1 MRTKLLL
8 ASAAFAAGLTTAA
21 PAGSLTVSEWL
32 KSVNDRLEVADPII
46 GEVQWAYSTNVTDET
61 AAAQDA
67 ASIEYSKLPLAIL
80 SELAEGGYEAKA
92 TTFDEKR
99 LISLLKAGSIT
110 PKSNA
115 TQAVLAKTLSDM
127 SSVYASGK
135 FEGKDLDELSGILAE
150 SRDYE
155 ELKKV
160 YLGWREVV
168 GRAEKP
174 LYEKFVKATNEG
186 ARDNGYA
193 DTGAAWRDGYDMTPE
208 DFMAMMSKALGQVQ
222 PLYEQLH
229 CYAKAKLSDLYGKE
243 KIMTADGTIPA
254 HVFGNMWSQDW
265 GNIESI
271 LRPYPDVQAV
281 DVTEELVKQG
291 YDAVKMH
298 RLSEEFY
305 TSLGM
310 EPMPESFWTKSML
323 VKPADGRTV
332 ECHASA
338 WDFYNGDVRI
348 KMCTRINHEDLMTVH
363 HEQGHIYYDL
373 QYKDQPVPYRTG
385 ASDFF
390 HEAIG
395 DTMQLSVLVPKHL
408 KEVGLITKELTDGLE
423 QTINFQMAVA
433 LDKIVSMPWTY
444 LLDQWRWDVYS
455 GKTTP
460 DMYQKAYWDLIEK
473 HQGLSR
479 PAPSTAEDFDAGAK
493 YHVPA
498 NTPYIRYFG
507 ANMLQFQF
515 HAALCKAAGHTG
527 PLHECSIYKN
537 KAAGAQFKKMLAMGR
552 SKTWQE
558 AMSVGTGGMYDS
570 VDGTAVVDYFAPL
583 MTFLKEFNA
592 KSGVKCGWTQAGT
605 TPTGPPTT
613 TTSTPG
619 PTPTK
624 CHRKKAAKQH

>member
-1 MRTKLLL
+1 MRIKLLIASTAL
-8 ASAAFAAGLTTAA
+8 AGFGFASAAPGS
-21 PAGSLTVSEWL
+21 SLTVSQWL
-32 KSVNDRLEVADPII
+32 KSVLDRYEAADPVYN
-46 GEVQWAYSTNVTDET
+46 EAQWAYSTNVTDAT

-67 ASIEYSKLPLAIL
+67 ASIEYNKLPLAVTA
-80 SELAEGGYEAKA
+80 ELAEGGYEALA
-92 TTFDEKR
+92 STFDEKR

-110 PKSNA
+110 PKSSE
-115 TQAVLAKTLSDM
+115 TQAVLAETLSKM
-127 SSVYASGK
+127 SGVYAEGK
-135 FEGKDLDELSGILAE
+135 FEGKDLDELSGILAS

-155 ELKKV
+155 ELKRV

-174 LYEKFVKATNEG
+174 LYEKFVKASNEG

-208 DFMAMMSKALGQVQ
+208 AFMAMMGKALSQVQ

-229 CYAKAKLSDLYGKE
+229 CYAKAKLIDVYGSE
-243 KIMTADGTIPA
+243 NITTADGTIPA

-271 LRPYPDVQAV
+271 LRPFPNVQAV

-291 YDAVKMH
+291 YDAAKMH

-305 TSLGM
+305 TSIGM
-310 EPMPESFWTKSML
+310 KPITDSYWKKSLL
-323 VKPADGRTV
+323 VKPADRTV

-338 WDFYNGDVRI
+338 WDFYNGDVRV
-348 KMCTRINHEDLMTVH
+348 KMCTRVNHEDLMTVH
-363 HEQGHIYYDL
+363 HEQGHVFYYL

-385 ASDFF
+385 AADFF

-408 KEVGLITKELTDGLE
+408 KEVGLITGDLIDGLE
-423 QTINFQMAVA
+423 QTINFQMTVA

-444 LLDQWRWDVYS
+444 LLDQWRWDIFS

-460 DMYQKAYWDLIEK
+460 DKYQKAYWDLIEK

-479 PAPSTAEDFDAGAK
+479 PAPSTADDFDAGAK

-583 MTFLKEFNA
+583 MNYLKEYNA

-605 TPTGPPTT
+605 TPTEPPSTT
-613 TTSTPG
+613 ATSTPG
-619 PTPTK
+619 PKPTK
-624 CHRKKAAKQH
+624 CVPKYKKH